1 VGERVRIRTRTEG
14 AGAPAT
20 TMKPDAGVADP
31 GLGMVLFDGI
41 AVPRAIAPID
51 GAPAILLA
59 APDRNG
65 LRLLLARLPG

>member
-1 VGERVRIRTRTEG
+1 
-14 AGAPAT
+14 
-20 TMKPDAGVADP
+20 MKPDAGVADP